1 MARPKK
7 VATPVVVKEPKPVKV
22 WTADLIMAW
31 QKKVFPKATVLGQIK
46 KFREEFKEFIVAKDA
61 GKKRAAMD
69 ELADMYIVACSLLR
83 LSTSSGLKAMNDFTW
98 LICEHGVKFESLQA
112 PINRKMDANVARKWV
127 YKNGNYHHV

>member
-7 VATPVVVKEPKPVKV
+7 VAAPVVVKEPKPVKV

-46 KFREEFKEFIVAKDA
+46 KFREEYNEFIAATKA
-61 GKKRAAMD
+61 GKKRASVE
-69 ELADMYIVACSLLR
+69 ELADMYIVACGLLR

-98 LICEHGVKFESLQA
+98 LICEANVKFESLQA